1 MVRHQQNALC
11 KLKRGRPLGVQE
23 VLGNGLLR
31 STKITASV
39 LIRVFRPVELLG
51 AFISPAC
58 EVNIHSPD
66 FVYGI
71 VYGTIGAGM
80 IILATYNSGNFM
92 ARPLITNKIIRE

>member
-1 MVRHQQNALC
+1 
-11 KLKRGRPLGVQE
+11 LGVQE

-31 STKITASV
+31 STIITASV

-51 AFISPAC
+51 PFISPAC
-58 EVNIHSPD
+58 EANIHRPD

-80 IILATYNSGNFM
+80 VILAIYDSGNFM
-92 ARPLITNKIIRE
+92 ARPPITNKIIRQ